1 MKQITLSKLISVSSS
16 SSLSGTL
23 GSTKDL
29 LLSVLLLLSLLSGS
43 LFNLLGQSVSD
54 QSVSWLKF
62 LGVSSGLVDQ
72 TETSGLATTE
82 LGSETENR
90 NGILVGLVGLGQSFT
105 QLVLGNVWSV
115 WVQDV
120 NDELSSG

>member
-16 SSLSGTL
+16 SSLGGTL

-43 LFNLLGQSVSD
+43 LVNLLGQSVSD
-54 QSVSWLKF
+54 QSVSWLKL

-72 TETSGLATTE
+72 TETSGLTSTE
-82 LGSETENR
+82 LGSETENG
-90 NGILVGLVGLGQSFT
+90 NGILVGLVGLSQSFT
-105 QLVLGNVWSV
+105 QLVLGDVWSV

>member
-43 LFNLLGQSVSD
+43 LVNLLGQSVSD

-115 WVQDV
+115 WIQAPIK
-120 NDELSSG
+120 

>member
-43 LFNLLGQSVSD
+43 LVNLLGQSVSD

>member
-43 LFNLLGQSVSD
+43 LVNLLGQSVSD

-72 TETSGLATTE
+72 TETSGLAATE

>member
-16 SSLSGTL
+16 SSLGGTL

-54 QSVSWLKF
+54 QSVSWLKL

-72 TETSGLATTE
+72 TETSGLTSTE
-82 LGSETENR
+82 LGSETENG
-90 NGILVGLVGLGQSFT
+90 NGILVGLVGLSQSFT
-105 QLVLGNVWSV
+105 QLVLGDVWSV

-120 NDELSSG
+120 NDELSS